1 MLVEGFSEQGTVVTV
16 PVPEMLSDLSAEA
29 RETFDEAVGGGDW
42 LTDAELVGQVRGLQV
57 VLGSA
62 HAAQVVRIAQF
73 AARTIEEMDAGLERV
88 DRGVGFV
95 DEFASDTL
103 APVLGMTHGPAA
115 TRVRT
120 AAKLAADLPVTLGRL
135 AAGDLDLFRAQVI
148 ADELAEADHDTC
160 AVIEERI
167 FPWAVTKT
175 PGRIRSRIRKELAD
189 LDPDAVKQRA
199 ARARLERFV
208 STRASHLPGMTQ
220 WLAQLPAAE
229 SAQAWAAIDALAHQ
243 HQQND
248 PQRTIDQC
256 RADALLD
263 LILGHATVKAVLTL
277 SVPATN
283 VESYTDTD
291 TETNAGTD
299 TDADINADADAGTGA
314 AGDAQGGAD
323 SDGHL
328 EVVPVPEEF
337 GGSGSGSG
345 PGAQCGPAGSV
356 WEQIWPHLAP
366 SDPDGVGVEVPG
378 IGVIPVPLV
387 LSMAAD
393 LGVSITRML
402 IDPQTGTTVETKA
415 TGYRPPAGIARFVRL
430 RDGACRFPN
439 CSRRAERC
447 DIDHVVPWPAGPTAA
462 SNLICL
468 CRHHHR
474 LKHATAWRPELLKD
488 GPVIWTDPFG
498 QDWVTY
504 PADHRETS
512 AA

>member
-1 MLVEGFSEQGTVVTV
+1 MMVAGFSEQGTVVTL
-16 PVPEMLSDLSAEA
+16 PVPDALSGLSADA
-29 RETFDEAVGGGDW
+29 REAYDEAVGGGDW
-42 LTDAELVGQVRGLQV
+42 LTDAELVGQIRGLQV
-57 VLGSA
+57 VVGSA

-73 AARTIEEMDAGLERV
+73 AARTIEELDTGLARV

-103 APVLGMTHGPAA
+103 APLLGMTHGPAA

-120 AAKLAADLPVTLGRL
+120 AAKLAADFPVTLAAL

-160 AVIEERI
+160 AVVEARI
-167 FPWAVTKT
+167 FPWAETKT
-175 PGRIRSRIRKELAD
+175 PGRIRSRIRRELAE
-189 LDPDAVKQRA
+189 LDPEAVKERA

-229 SAQAWAAIDALAHQ
+229 SAQVWAAIDELAHQ
-243 HQQND
+243 RRQDD

-256 RADALLD
+256 RADALVD
-263 LILGHATVKAVLTL
+263 LVLGNATVKATLTL
-277 SVPATN
+277 AVPVSTK
-283 VESYTDTD
+283 DT
-291 TETNAGTD
+291 
-299 TDADINADADAGTGA
+299 GTGA
-314 AGDAQGGAD
+314 DTDSGSGAD
-323 SDGHL
+323 SGCGPDACT
-328 EVVPVPEEF
+328 
-337 GGSGSGSG
+337 GGDHSTGACTDCDDG
-345 PGAQCGPAGSV
+345 PGADSGVVRIPEAFGGTGDTKACGPAGSV
-356 WEQIWPHLAP
+356 WEQLWPHLAP
-366 SDPDGVGVEVPG
+366 TDPAGTGIEVPG
-378 IGVIPVPLV
+378 IGVIPVPAALA
-387 LSMAAD
+387 MAAD

-415 TGYRPPAGIARFVRL
+415 TGYRPPAGLARFVRL
-430 RDGACRFPN
+430 RDGTCRFPN

-447 DIDHVVPWPAGPTAA
+447 DIDHVVPWPAGPTQAR
-462 SNLICL
+462 NLICL

-474 LKHATAWRPELLKD
+474 LKHATAWRAELLDD
-488 GPVIWTDPFG
+488 GQVRWIDPFG
-498 QDWVTY
+498 QEWVTY

>member
-1 MLVEGFSEQGTVVTV
+1 MLVEGFSAQGTVVTV
-16 PVPEMLSDLSAEA
+16 PVPEMLSDLSADA

-42 LTDAELVGQVRGLQV
+42 LTDAELVGQIRGLQV

-73 AARTIEEMDAGLERV
+73 AARTIEEMDGALERV

-103 APVLGMTHGPAA
+103 APALGMSHGPAA

-120 AAKLAADLPVTLGRL
+120 AAKLAADLPVTLDRL
-135 AAGDLDLFRAQVI
+135 ASGDLDLFRAQVI

-160 AVIEERI
+160 ALIEQRI

-175 PGRIRSRIRKELAD
+175 PGRIRSRIRRELAE

-220 WLAQLPAAE
+220 WLAQLPAGE

-243 HQQND
+243 HQQDD

-263 LILGHATVKAVLTL
+263 LILGNATVKAVLTL
-277 SVPATN
+277 AVPATGA
-283 VESYTDTD
+283 ETDTAREPAD
-291 TETNAGTD
+291 STRAPAGT
-299 TDADINADADAGTGA
+299 
-314 AGDAQGGAD
+314 
-323 SDGHL
+323 
-328 EVVPVPEEF
+328 PVPEEF
-337 GGSGSGSG
+337 GG
-345 PGAQCGPAGSV
+345 PAPATACGPAGSV

-402 IDPQTGTTVETKA
+402 IDPRTGTTVETKA
-415 TGYRPPAGIARFVRL
+415 TGYRPPAGIDRFVRL
-430 RDGACRFPN
+430 RDGTCRFPN

-488 GPVIWTDPFG
+488 GRVIWTDPFS
-498 QDWVTY
+498 QEWVTY

>member
-1 MLVEGFSEQGTVVTV
+1 MMVEGFSAQGMVVTV
-16 PVPEMLSDLSAEA
+16 PVPEMLSDLSADA

-42 LTDAELVGQVRGLQV
+42 LTDAELVGQIRGLQV

-73 AARTIEEMDAGLERV
+73 AARTIEELDGALERV

-103 APVLGMTHGPAA
+103 APALGMSHGPAA

-135 AAGDLDLFRAQVI
+135 ASGDLDLFRAQVT

-160 AVIEERI
+160 ALIEERI

-175 PGRIRSRIRKELAD
+175 PGRIRSRIRKELAE

-220 WLAQLPAAE
+220 WLAQLPAGE

-243 HQQND
+243 HQQDD

-263 LILGHATVKAVLTL
+263 LILGNATVKAVLTL
-277 SVPATN
+277 AVPATSAET
-283 VESYTDTD
+283 VTAGES
-291 TETNAGTD
+291 
-299 TDADINADADAGTGA
+299 
-314 AGDAQGGAD
+314 AD
-323 SDGHL
+323 STQTPVGM
-328 EVVPVPEEF
+328 PVPEEF
-337 GGSGSGSG
+337 GG
-345 PGAQCGPAGSV
+345 PAPATPCGPAGSV

-366 SDPDGVGVEVPG
+366 SDPNGVGVEVPG

-430 RDGACRFPN
+430 RDGSCRFPN

-447 DIDHVVPWPAGPTAA
+447 DIDHVEPWPSGPTTA

-474 LKHATAWRPELLKD
+474 MKHATAWRPELLED
-488 GPVIWTDPFG
+488 GQVIWTDPFG
-498 QDWVTY
+498 QEWVTY
-504 PADHRETS
+504 AADHRETS
-512 AA
+512 VA